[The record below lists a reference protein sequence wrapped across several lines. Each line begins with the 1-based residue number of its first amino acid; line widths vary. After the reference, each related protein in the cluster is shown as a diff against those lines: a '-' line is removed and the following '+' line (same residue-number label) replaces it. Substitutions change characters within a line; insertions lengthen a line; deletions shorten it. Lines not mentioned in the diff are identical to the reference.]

1 MELSEAERFKLIVFL
16 VPFNVLYFIGHYA
29 FTKLQINAHYFQG
42 AFSLRIWLWRL
53 EETWEGI
60 SPPQSMSF
68 KAGSWRQC
76 CSVWSCRSLRN
87 WGHFW
92 CSTVLMGKKIVFMS
106 GQNLPI
112 PFYIYC
118 LISSALTSL
127 ILSHRTWAGQ
137 VWRQYPASEKAWWW
151 LGRSMAKK

>member
-29 FTKLQINAHYFQG
+29 FTKLQRNAHYFQG
-42 AFSLRIWLWRL
+42 AFSLRIWLRRL
-53 EETWEGI
+53 KETWEGI

-76 CSVWSCRSLRN
+76 CSFWSCRSLRN
-87 WGHFW
+87 EQ
-92 CSTVLMGKKIVFMS
+92 TLLMFHCLHGEKKIVFMS

-112 PFYIYC
+112 LFYVYC
-118 LISSALTSL
+118 LISSDLTSL

-137 VWRQYPASEKAWWW
+137 VWRQYAASEKAWW
-151 LGRSMAKK
+151 